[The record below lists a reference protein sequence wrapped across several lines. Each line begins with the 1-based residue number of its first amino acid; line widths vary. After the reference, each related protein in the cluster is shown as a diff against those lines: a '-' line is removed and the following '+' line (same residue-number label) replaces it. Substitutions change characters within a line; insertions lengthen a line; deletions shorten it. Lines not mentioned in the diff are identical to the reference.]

1 MLTDRDGDADN
12 IDGTEDVATAVLF
25 EEIVG
30 NPEEGDPLNEL
41 LLDEIVGRLDEAE
54 LVGNAVNEL
63 FTETV
68 GNPEEAVEI

>member
-41 LLDEIVGRLDEAE
+41 LLDESVGSLDEAE

-68 GNPEEAVEI
+68 GNPEEAVEL

>member
-1 MLTDRDGDADN
+1 MLTDRDGDADD

-41 LLDEIVGRLDEAE
+41 LLDEIVGSLDEAE

-68 GNPEEAVEI
+68 CNPEEAVEL